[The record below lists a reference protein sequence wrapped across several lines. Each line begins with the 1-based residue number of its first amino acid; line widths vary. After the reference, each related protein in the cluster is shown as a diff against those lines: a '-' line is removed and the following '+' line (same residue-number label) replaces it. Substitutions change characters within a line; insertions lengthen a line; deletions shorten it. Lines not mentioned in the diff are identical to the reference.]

1 VSLRRGFNPAKRLII
16 FAAVSILCIQPAP
29 AQNTETNAGHADKSP
44 HKSGF
49 VTANGVRLHYLDWG
63 GTGSVLLLL
72 TGYGDDAHVFDDFA
86 PKFTDHFHVIGLTR
100 RGFGESDKPST
111 GYDIATR
118 VEDIRQFLDA
128 LKIGRVSIIGHSM
141 AGDEMTTFA
150 TLYPRRVRR
159 LVYLEAAYNRTRLF
173 DIVLTDPG
181 LPPVWKRLNLE
192 AEGSPEASNVVV
204 KDMPPPEVWKIY
216 KAVTKAMST
225 FRPDYTKVKA
235 PALAFYATPE
245 HYPSIPTQA
254 DEATRRKWDEWWVK
268 NFIPFQRASVEQFRR
283 EAPCGQVVE
292 MKEATHYIFRGR
304 TADEVVRRT
313 REFLC
318 TLRK

>member
-1 VSLRRGFNPAKRLII
+1 MVMRRELNPAKLLIL
-16 FAAVSILCIQPAP
+16 FAALLCVQSAP
-29 AQNTETNAGHADKSP
+29 AQNAEPTTRPADTSS

-49 VTANGVRLHYLDWG
+49 VTANGIRLHYLDWG

-100 RGFGESDKPST
+100 RGFGESDKPAT

-128 LKIGRVSIIGHSM
+128 LKIGEVSIVGHSM

-150 TLYPRRVRR
+150 TLYPSRVRKM
-159 LVYLEAAYNRTRLF
+159 VYLEAAYNRTRFF

-192 AEGSPEASNVVV
+192 AQGSPEAANVVV
-204 KDMPPPEVWKIY
+204 KDMPPPEVWGIY
-216 KAVTKAMST
+216 KAITKAMST
-225 FRPDYTKVKA
+225 FRPDYTKVKV

-245 HYPSIPTQA
+245 HYPSIPAQA
-254 DEATRRKWDEWWVK
+254 DEATRRKFDEWWVK
-268 NFIPFQRASVEQFRR
+268 TFIPFQRASVEQFRR
-283 EAPCGQVVE
+283 EAPRGQVVE
-292 MKEATHYIFRGR
+292 MKDATHYVFRGR
-304 TADEVVRRT
+304 TADEVVRQT
-313 REFLC
+313 REFL
-318 TLRK
+318 LQ